1 MNIIKIKVDFA
12 KRRIDKEGVKLVE
25 GDYNSTKLLFEF
37 NVENQDG
44 RKVFE
49 LAKPDT
55 DEAIFVQEIID
66 NEVILVGKAEVKDD
80 NGYIKYIDENE
91 NVYWYDAV
99 NNKVYDAEYQEQEIE
114 IEALTKVL
122 VDASIFDEEGSYPF
136 EISLYDGDSKL
147 TSAYSYLKVAKEMV
161 KAGDEQVSTYLPIFD
176 QLIAE
181 LNEAT
186 DGANNLNISGSKSG
200 TVATITITKKDRTT
214 EEVEIH
220 DGQTGPQ
227 GPQGERGIQG
237 EKGDTGAQGPQ
248 GPQGI
253 QGVQGLQGIQGETG
267 MSAYD
272 SALEG
277 GFVGTLQEF
286 YQSLSSIGNI
296 NNALETI
303 INGGV

>member
-12 KRRIDKEGVKLVE
+12 KRLIDKEGVKLVE

-55 DEAIFVQEIID
+55 DEAIFVQEIVD
-66 NEVILVGKAEVKDD
+66 NEVLLVGKAEVKDEH
-80 NGYIKYIDENE
+80 GYIKYIDENE

-147 TSAYSYLKVAKEMV
+147 TSAYSSLKVAEEKV
-161 KAGDEQVSTYLPIFD
+161 KVGDEQVSIHLPIFD

-186 DGANNLNISGSKSG
+186 DAANNLNISGSKSG
-200 TVATITITKKDRTT
+200 TVATIIITKKDGTT
-214 EEVEIH
+214 QEVEIH
-220 DGQTGPQ
+220 DGEPGQQRRT
-227 GPQGERGIQG
+227 RTTRTAWR
-237 EKGDTGAQGPQ
+237 KGHSRNSRA
-248 GPQGI
+248 
-253 QGVQGLQGIQGETG
+253 
-267 MSAYD
+267 SNRA
-272 SALEG
+272 
-277 GFVGTLQEF
+277 
-286 YQSLSSIGNI
+286 N
-296 NNALETI
+296 
-303 INGGV
+303 